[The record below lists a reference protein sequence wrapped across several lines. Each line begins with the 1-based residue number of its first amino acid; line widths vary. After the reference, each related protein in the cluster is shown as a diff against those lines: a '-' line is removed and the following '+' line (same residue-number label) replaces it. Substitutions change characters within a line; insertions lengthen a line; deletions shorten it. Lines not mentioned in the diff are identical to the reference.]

1 MSRIK
6 VVRRVL
12 VAAALVLAAAGAVA
26 PAPPAGAADTAPD
39 LGDFRL
45 RRGPNELQ
53 SRVEALDAR
62 LPRLGVQNLLLQA
75 NRQARFGGLFDP
87 CNEAAFN
94 GRGIEPLH
102 WCFDD
107 ADTGTVGGDQGSGN
121 VEWMPQGVTTVADAQ
136 ADERWGDR
144 QAVLVSWYDK
154 RLGDE
159 KGVRVSFLDPETGL
173 YQHVLLVY
181 PYVAENEDP
190 TYEILQT
197 PQNGDRPGIHA
208 GGIAWY
214 GNYLYVADTVRGIR
228 VFDMRYIFDLE
239 TAGNG
244 NTTDRHQIGL
254 HGGNYYGFGYRYVMP
269 QVDLWVNADGHN
281 TNVDFDCAPEGPPA
295 FSYVGLDR
303 STAPD
308 RLVTGEYCRNTSD
321 RDDKNGRVATWP
333 LDGDTGRPQ
342 LAADGLWHA
351 NAAHRLPVPNIQG
364 AVVHDG
370 TWYLSRSRGDDQNGH
385 LVEARGD
392 GSSNAVLDVTRTRW
406 AGVGVEDLSYWP
418 SQDAI
423 WTVTEHPGKRALYS
437 CPATAPPNRAGMVC
451 GTLD

>member
-1 MSRIK
+1 MTFLVRDKRNEALQRDGLVIRSTKGDITLK
-6 VVRRVL
+6 VKTVTNGGGDGPYDVVL
-12 VAAALVLAAAGAVA
+12 LTCKAYDLDSAMDAIA
-26 PAPPAGAADTAPD
+26 PAIGADTTIVP
-39 LGDFRL
+39 LLNGTRHL
-45 RRGPNELQ
+45 
-53 SRVEALDAR
+53 EALDAR

-197 PQNGDRPGIHA
+197 PQNGDRPRIHA

-269 QVDLWVNADGHN
+269 QVDLWVLWSLAILFGALMSQ
-281 TNVDFDCAPEGPPA
+281 TVGIGRKRAASGLLA
-295 FSYVGLDR
+295 F
-303 STAPD
+303 
-308 RLVTGEYCRNTSD
+308 
-321 RDDKNGRVATWP
+321 VAIT
-333 LDGDTGRPQ
+333 
-342 LAADGLWHA
+342 
-351 NAAHRLPVPNIQG
+351 
-364 AVVHDG
+364 
-370 TWYLSRSRGDDQNGH
+370 
-385 LVEARGD
+385 
-392 GSSNAVLDVTRTRW
+392 AVLRAVPTLI
-406 AGVGVEDLSYWP
+406 AGVFMG
-418 SQDAI
+418 A
-423 WTVTEHPGKRALYS
+423 
-437 CPATAPPNRAGMVC
+437 M
-451 GTLD
+451 